1 MTKKP
6 QITFL
11 KSCFKADV
19 RLLNKLGSIF
29 SKQRKI
35 PTILSV
41 LIFYDTETF
50 FFLNIDSN
58 KISTN
63 CPAYVEV
70 SIN

>member
-11 KSCFKADV
+11 KSCFNADV

-50 FFLNIDSN
+50 FLKKNIDSN
-58 KISTN
+58 KISTY
-63 CPAYVEV
+63 ALHM
-70 SIN
+70 